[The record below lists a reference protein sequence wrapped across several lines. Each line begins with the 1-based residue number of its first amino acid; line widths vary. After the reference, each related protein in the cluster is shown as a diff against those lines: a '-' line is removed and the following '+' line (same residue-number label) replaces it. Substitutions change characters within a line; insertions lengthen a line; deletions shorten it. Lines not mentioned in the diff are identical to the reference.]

1 MSGTTVM
8 VSRYKYLNDC
18 PEPVNLHIDMYDLV
32 EDFEFCQL
40 DQRIPLILVA
50 QYGVSHQ
57 RVYIQI
63 KKTTKELS
71 KYLIINQS

>member
-8 VSRYKYLNDC
+8 VSRYKYLNDG
-18 PEPVNLHIDMYDLV
+18 PKPVNLQIDMYDLV
-32 EDFEFCQL
+32 EDIEFCQL
-40 DQRIPLILVA
+40 DQRIPLILAA

-57 RVYIQI
+57 RVSIQTQ
-63 KKTTKELS
+63 KTTIELS